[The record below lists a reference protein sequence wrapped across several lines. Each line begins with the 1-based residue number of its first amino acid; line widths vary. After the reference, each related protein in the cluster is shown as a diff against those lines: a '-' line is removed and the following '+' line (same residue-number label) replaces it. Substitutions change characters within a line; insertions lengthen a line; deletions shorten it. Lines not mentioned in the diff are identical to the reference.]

1 MGRRASSSKKGMADS
16 HQAEAKKQSTP
27 ESREKGRLR
36 SKKYRAKKQATPES
50 REKGRLRG
58 IKHRAKQQADPKTR
72 GLEALRSKKYRAK
85 RKANPES
92 HELGLHLGRLRSKK
106 SRAKRKVNPES
117 RELGRQKKKCRANV
131 NVVGGRGNAGNKN
144 NVKFDEQ
151 QYREL
156 VLQNSALDYNPD
168 ANTVAGHFSV
178 TRVACN
184 GDGKISDYFASV
196 EASFSFVASRKAIT
210 ATPDVVTATPDV
222 VTSRGIDYL
231 TQDDKDDYAD
241 LQRLYLDQQT
251 RTGIGAETPEGMQL
265 RRMVRKAR
273 IETRPDLRKKLQ
285 RLLRENLHG
294 ERYRLLKLLRE
305 FDTTPSKFGGVVP
318 TYLTPGMS
326 PSDCEGI
333 QELVELEDHK
343 KNNVQV
349 IEIPESAEDTI
360 ASRTEIKIKN
370 ENDDNVNAIRIS
382 NEPADDNSV
391 SNIKSEN

>member
-1 MGRRASSSKKGMADS
+1 MGKRASSLMADS

-85 RKANPES
+85 RKA
-92 HELGLHLGRLRSKK
+92 
-106 SRAKRKVNPES
+106 NPES